1 MAFRN
6 LAERFDATMEELY
19 SNKRFPSKESADLN
33 PIIITRPDDPNID
46 YGQGDGRIAPIN
58 RTVTDLARMTRYIT
72 SPTGIKFL
80 LNQSILQLANPISE
94 TRFIDPT
101 FVVKNVAPYEHFKR
115 QLFDQTDVI
124 VRDPDRSPA
133 STPNVGLAG
142 RLQKQ
147 TAEEATSRL
156 IGSEARTSLLDVL
169 GSTILGKTVM
179 AALQSFDGTLLVNE
193 RPELDVQ
200 GEFYSSILWKG
211 RKAILGKETTALIA
225 AFSGLGLGASIVGI
239 PNIIGNI
246 ARPLPAVNTRG
257 YQDVQPYFNNDID
270 GAEEAQTYLI
280 NSRADKHPNLA
291 IPTLSTELVDK
302 IVGLGLAAA
311 ARNLLGLGALVTNA
325 KFSSLGEY
333 KQTVAIGPPEPIP
346 PNVLT
351 NIKRSLTF
359 RYLGDPDQTM
369 SPKAQEA
376 IKDIRSKLAIQT
388 EQLSIMKPG
397 WANEMAQRGVYGGI
411 TLQNIAT
418 YEEVSTYEESQ
429 EFHKNLIRT
438 RGRAGYYHDLMNE
451 ASIIDGTAG
460 LSPVKVPLG
469 EIEIEDFIKVRFLD
483 VTNNKLI
490 PFRAILEG
498 LSETVSSEYSSNRYI
513 GRIERNIVYLG
524 ASRSLG
530 FTLYVNAFAPDEL
543 EHVWKR
549 VNALTGSMYP
559 AKYTGDGF
567 MAPPIVQLTM
577 GDLYLSQPGYI
588 SSLTHTVEDD
598 TSWEITEGSQVPQR
612 VQIQI
617 TFEVIEKS
625 AVSALSNFYGY
636 LEPVTE

>member
-6 LAERFDATMEELY
+6 LAERFDAKMEELY
-19 SNKRFPSKESADLN
+19 SNKRFPAKESADLN
-33 PIIITRPDDPNID
+33 PIIVTRPGDPNID
-46 YGQGDGRIAPIN
+46 YGQGDGRIAPIG
-58 RTVTDLARMTRYIT
+58 RTATDLARMTRYIT

-124 VRDPDRSPA
+124 VGDPDRSPA

-142 RLQKQ
+142 RLQTQ
-147 TAEEATSRL
+147 TAAEATSRL
-156 IGSEARTSLLDVL
+156 IGSDARTSLLDVL
-169 GSTILGKTVM
+169 GSTTLGKTVT
-179 AALQSFDGTLLVNE
+179 AAFQSLDGTLLVNE

-211 RKAILGKETTALIA
+211 RSAILGKETTALIA

-257 YQDVQPYFNNDID
+257 YQDVQPYFNNDIVD
-270 GAEEAQTYLI
+270 DAQTYLI
-280 NSRADKHPNLA
+280 NSRADKRPNLA
-291 IPTLSTELVDK
+291 IPTFTTELVDK

-325 KFSSLGEY
+325 KLSSLGEY

-351 NIKRSLTF
+351 NIKRSMTF

-369 SPKAQEA
+369 SPKSNEG
-376 IKDIRSKLAIQT
+376 IKDTRSKLAIQT
-388 EQLSIMKPG
+388 EQLSNKKTG
-397 WANEMAQRGVYGGI
+397 WANAMARRGIYGGI
-411 TLQNIAT
+411 TLKNIES
-418 YEEVSTYEESQ
+418 YEEISTSEESQ
-429 EFHKNLIRT
+429 EFHKRLMEVQ
-438 RGRAGYYHDLMNE
+438 GRPGYYHDLLNQ
-451 ASIIDGTAG
+451 IDVIEGTAG
-460 LSPVKVPLG
+460 LSPVQTPLG
-469 EIEIEDFIKVRFLD
+469 EVEIHDYIKVRFLD

-498 LSETVSSEYSSNRYI
+498 ISETVTSEYSSNRYI

-524 ASRSLG
+524 ASRSLS
-530 FTLYVNAFAPDEL
+530 FTLYVNAFAAKEL
-543 EHVWKR
+543 QHIWKR
-549 VNALTGSMYP
+549 VNTLTGLMYP
-559 AKYTGDGF
+559 SKYTGDGF

-577 GDLYLSQPGYI
+577 GDLYTSQPGYI
-588 SSLTHTVEDD
+588 SSLTHTIEDD
-598 TSWEITEGSQVPQR
+598 ASWEITEGSQMPQR
-612 VQIQI
+612 VQIQM

-636 LEPVTE
+636 LETVTE